1 MTLFALGNL
10 ARDIIVGA
18 VNIPKGGRAVNES
31 DHFIDEVTEELRRDT
46 MFATLRKAAPYIAL
60 GVVAIVGV
68 ASYIQYRDYTFQK
81 QSETFGSALQTYFK
95 DNTSVELA
103 PAAATD
109 SQKAVVAFLN
119 DAPSESGNPS
129 FDTLSA
135 FQNALILEDQT
146 ERGAAL
152 TEIANGAGAF
162 ALLAQEQLAIL
173 GIETGDLSNAEAQLT
188 ALLEAPNATQDL
200 KFRAQQ
206 LLEAIASGVFSA
218 QS

>member
-1 MTLFALGNL
+1 M
-10 ARDIIVGA
+10 
-18 VNIPKGGRAVNES
+18 NES

-60 GVVAIVGV
+60 GVIAIVGV
-68 ASYIQYRDYTFQK
+68 ASYIQYSDYTFQK
-81 QSETFGSALQTYFK
+81 QSETFGSALQAYFK
-95 DNTSVELA
+95 DDANGELA
-103 PAAATD
+103 TAAATD

-119 DAPSESGNPS
+119 DAPSQSGSTS
-129 FDTLSA
+129 FDALSA
-135 FQNALILEDQT
+135 FQNALLLEDQSA
-146 ERGAAL
+146 RGAAL

-162 ALLAQEQLAIL
+162 ALLAQEQLAL
-173 GIETGDLSNAEAQLT
+173 LAIETGDLSNARAQLT